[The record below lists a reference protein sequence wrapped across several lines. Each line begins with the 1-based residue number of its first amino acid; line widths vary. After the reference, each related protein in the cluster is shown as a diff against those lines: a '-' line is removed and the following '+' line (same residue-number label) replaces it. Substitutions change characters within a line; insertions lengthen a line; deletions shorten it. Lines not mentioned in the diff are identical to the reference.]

1 MSPTQV
7 CGRER
12 GWSGVPDARTWQ
24 VVAGSAAVGLTVSF
38 AAVAVAGPWESGQRT
53 AERAAAASRGHHP
66 DSRSAPGSRRR
77 PPAEAAAPPAAKVLT
92 APAADPGTLPTQ
104 QALAARLAPLLR
116 DPALG
121 TLRTGA
127 VIDAATGK
135 LLYGSGAA
143 TPSVP
148 ASTIKIATAAAALS
162 VLGPDHR
169 ISTTVLAT
177 GPHSTVLV
185 GGGDPTLTAAALRT
199 LADDTARALTARG
212 TTATSL
218 GYDLS
223 LYSGPVQ
230 HPIGRNNENIAP
242 VTSLMLNEG
251 RLDTSDHGPADR
263 STDPAADTATAF
275 AKLLRARGIKVTGT
289 PARTPAAASGT
300 QLAKAASVPLSS
312 LVERMLTNSDNDIA
326 EALARQTAIAA
337 HLPAS
342 FSGAQQAVAAALGRL
357 GLPLAGAK
365 FTDGSGLNRADAL
378 SAEQLARLLALA
390 ASPRHPQLRPILTG
404 LPVAGF
410 SGTLSDRFR
419 GGPASG
425 AGLIRA
431 KTGTLTGVNAITG
444 TVVAADGRLL
454 TFAFLTQGTTSAT
467 AAQSALDR
475 LASALAACGC

>member
-1 MSPTQV
+1 M
-7 CGRER
+7 
-12 GWSGVPDARTWQ
+12 PDARTWQ
-24 VVAGSAAVGLTVSF
+24 VVAGSAALGLTLSF
-38 AAVAVAGPWESGQRT
+38 AAVAAAGPWESGQRT
-53 AERAAAASRGHHP
+53 AERAAAASRGHQP
-66 DSRSAPGSRRR
+66 DGRTAAVPR
-77 PPAEAAAPPAAKVLT
+77 PPAPTEAAAPPAGRVLT
-92 APAADPGTLPTQ
+92 APATDPGTLPTQ

-121 TLRTGA
+121 PLRTGA

-135 LLYGSGAA
+135 LLFGSGAG

-169 ISTTVLAT
+169 ISTTVLAA
-177 GPHSTVLV
+177 GEHSTVLV

-199 LADDTARALTARG
+199 LADDTARALAARG

-223 LYSGPVQ
+223 LYSGSVL
-230 HPIGRNNENIAP
+230 HPIGRNENIAP
-242 VTSLMLNEG
+242 VTPLMTDEG
-251 RLDTSDHGPADR
+251 RVDKSDHGPADR
-263 STDPAADTATAF
+263 SPDPAADTATAF
-275 AKLLRARGIKVTGT
+275 AKLLRARGIEVTGT
-289 PARTPAAASGT
+289 PVRTSAAASGS
-300 QLAKAASVPLSS
+300 QLAVARSAPLSA

-342 FSGAQQAVAAALGRL
+342 FGGAQQAVTAALDRL
-357 GLPLAGAK
+357 GLPPAGAK
-365 FTDGSGLNRADAL
+365 FTDGSGLSRADAL
-378 SAEQLARLLALA
+378 SAQQLARLLALA
-390 ASPRHPQLRPILTG
+390 ASPHHPQLRPILTG

-444 TVVAADGRLL
+444 TVVTADGRLL
-454 TFAFLTQGTTSAT
+454 TFAFLAQGTTSAT

>member
-1 MSPTQV
+1 M
-7 CGRER
+7 
-12 GWSGVPDARTWQ
+12 PDARTWQ

-53 AERAAAASRGHHP
+53 AERAAAASRGHQP
-66 DSRSAPGSRRR
+66 DARTAAPR
-77 PPAEAAAPPAAKVLT
+77 PPVPTEAPAPPAGQVLT
-92 APAADPGTLPTQ
+92 APATDPGTLPTA

-121 TLRTGA
+121 SLRTGA
-127 VIDAATGK
+127 VVDAATGK
-135 LLYGSGAA
+135 LLFGSNAG

-169 ISTTVLAT
+169 ISTAVLAT
-177 GPHSTVLV
+177 GAHSTVLV
-185 GGGDPTLTAAALRT
+185 GGGDPTLTTAALRT
-199 LADDTARALTARG
+199 LADDTARALAARG

-223 LYSGPVQ
+223 LYSGPVL
-230 HPIGRNNENIAP
+230 HPIGRNENIAP
-242 VTSLMLNEG
+242 VTPLMLNEG
-251 RLDTSDHGPADR
+251 RVGTSDHGPADR
-263 STDPAADTATAF
+263 SADPAADTATAF
-275 AKLLRARGIKVTGT
+275 AKLLRARGVTVTGT

-300 QLAKAASVPLSS
+300 RLAAVRSAPLSA

-337 HLPAS
+337 RLPAS
-342 FSGAQQAVAAALGRL
+342 FGGAQQAVTAALTRL
-357 GLPLAGAK
+357 GLPPGGAK
-365 FTDGSGLNRADAL
+365 FTDGSGLSRADAL
-378 SAEQLARLLALA
+378 SAQQLARLLALA
-390 ASPRHPQLRPILTG
+390 ASPRHPRLRPILTG

-419 GGPASG
+419 GGTASG

-444 TVVAADGRLL
+444 TVVTADGRLL
-454 TFAFLTQGTTSAT
+454 TFAFLTQGATSAT

-475 LASALAACGC
+475 LASALAPCGC

>member
-1 MSPTQV
+1 M
-7 CGRER
+7 
-12 GWSGVPDARTWQ
+12 PDARTWQ
-24 VVAGSAAVGLTVSF
+24 VVAGSAAVGLAVSF
-38 AAVAVAGPWESGQRT
+38 ATVAVAGPWESGQRT
-53 AERAAAASRGHHP
+53 AERTAAASGGHQP
-66 DSRSAPGSRRR
+66 DSRHTDAPRRQ
-77 PPAEAAAPPAAKVLT
+77 PPAEAAPPSAGKVLA
-92 APAADPGTLPTQ
+92 APATDPGSLPTQ
-104 QALAARLAPLLR
+104 PGLAARLAPLLR

-121 TLRTGA
+121 PLRTGA

-169 ISTTVLAT
+169 IATTVLAT
-177 GPHSTVLV
+177 GPHGTVLV
-185 GGGDPTLTAAALRT
+185 GGGDPTLTTDALRT
-199 LADDTARALTARG
+199 LADDTARALKARSTT
-212 TTATSL
+212 TTAL
-218 GYDLS
+218 GYDIS
-223 LYSGPVQ
+223 LYSGPAM
-230 HPIGRNNENIAP
+230 HPIGRNENIAP

-251 RLDTSDHGPADR
+251 RLDKSDHGPADR
-263 STDPAADTATAF
+263 STDPAADTAASF
-275 AKLLRARGIKVTGT
+275 ATLLSARGITVTGT
-289 PARTPAAASGT
+289 PAEAAAAVSGT
-300 QLAKAASVPLSS
+300 KLATAESLPLSD
-312 LVERMLTNSDNDIA
+312 LVERALTNSDNDIA

-342 FSGAQQAVAAALGRL
+342 FAGAQQAVTAALGRL
-357 GLPLAGAK
+357 GLPLAGAEL
-365 FTDGSGLNRADAL
+365 TDGSGLNRADAL

-390 ASPRHPQLRPILTG
+390 AGPGHPQLRTILTG

-410 SGTLSDRFR
+410 SGTLADRFR

-444 TVVAADGRLL
+444 TVVAANGRLL

-475 LASALAACGC
+475 LASALAACGCQVP

>member
-1 MSPTQV
+1 M
-7 CGRER
+7 
-12 GWSGVPDARTWQ
+12 
-24 VVAGSAAVGLTVSF
+24 AGSAAVGLTVSF

-53 AERAAAASRGHHP
+53 AERAAAASRGHQADGRP
-66 DSRSAPGSRRR
+66 AAGPRTPAPT
-77 PPAEAAAPPAAKVLT
+77 EAAAPPAPRVLT
-92 APAADPGTLPTQ
+92 APATDPGTLPTP

-127 VIDAATGK
+127 VVDASTGK
-135 LLYGSGAA
+135 LLYGSGAG

-148 ASTIKIATAAAALS
+148 ASTIKVATAAAALS
-162 VLGPDHR
+162 ALGPDHR

-218 GYDLS
+218 GYDLA
-223 LYSGPVQ
+223 LYSGPVL
-230 HPIGRNNENIAP
+230 HPIGRNVNLAP
-242 VTSLMLNEG
+242 VTPLMTDEG
-251 RLDTSDHGPADR
+251 RVDKSDHGPVKR
-263 STDPAADTATAF
+263 SLDPAADTATAF
-275 AKLLRARGIKVTGT
+275 AKLLGARGITVTGA

-300 QLAKAASVPLSS
+300 QLAVARSAPLSA

-342 FSGAQQAVAAALGRL
+342 FAGAQQAVTAALGRL
-357 GLPLAGAK
+357 GLPTAGAK
-365 FTDGSGLNRADAL
+365 FTDGSGLSRADAL
-378 SAEQLARLLALA
+378 SAQQLTRLLALA
-390 ASPRHPQLRPILTG
+390 ASPQQPRLRPILTG

-425 AGLIRA
+425 SGLIRA

-444 TVVAADGRLL
+444 TVVTADGRLL
-454 TFAFLTQGTTSAT
+454 TFAFLAQGSTSAT
-467 AAQSALDR
+467 AAQTALDR
-475 LASALAACGC
+475 LASALAGCGC

>member
-24 VVAGSAAVGLTVSF
+24 VVAGSAAAGLAVSF

-53 AERAAAASRGHHP
+53 AERAAAASRGHLP
-66 DSRSAPGSRRR
+66 DSRNVPARRQQ
-77 PPAEAAAPPAAKVLT
+77 PPAEVAAPPAGKVLT
-92 APAADPGTLPTQ
+92 APATDPGTLPAQ

-121 TLRTGA
+121 PLRTGA

-162 VLGPDHR
+162 VLGPEYR

-177 GPHSTVLV
+177 GEHSTVLV

-199 LADDTARALTARG
+199 LADDTARALKARG

-218 GYDLS
+218 GYDVS
-223 LYSGPVQ
+223 LYSGPAL
-230 HPIGRNNENIAP
+230 HPIGPNENIAP
-242 VTSLMLNEG
+242 VTPLMVNEG

-263 STDPAADTATAF
+263 ATDPAADAAASF
-275 AKLLRARGIKVTGT
+275 AKLLKARGIKVTGT

-300 QLAKAASVPLSS
+300 KLAETRSAPLSA
-312 LVERMLTNSDNDIA
+312 LVERALTNSDNDIA
-326 EALARQTAIAA
+326 EALARRTAIAA

-342 FSGAQQAVAAALGRL
+342 FGGAQQAVTAALGRL

-390 ASPRHPQLRPILTG
+390 ASPQHPQLRPILTG

-419 GGPASG
+419 GGPGAG

-444 TVVAADGRLL
+444 TVVIADGRLL

-475 LASALAACGC
+475 LASAVAACGC

>member
-1 MSPTQV
+1 M
-7 CGRER
+7 
-12 GWSGVPDARTWQ
+12 PDARTWQ

-53 AERAAAASRGHHP
+53 AERAAAASRGHQP
-66 DSRSAPGSRRR
+66 DGRTVPGSR
-77 PPAEAAAPPAAKVLT
+77 PGPAAEAAAPPAARVLT
-92 APAADPGTLPTQ
+92 APATDPATLPTQ

-121 TLRTGA
+121 PLRTGA

-177 GPHSTVLV
+177 GPHTTVLV

-230 HPIGRNNENIAP
+230 HPIGRNENIAP

-263 STDPAADTATAF
+263 STDPAADTATTF

-289 PARTPAAASGT
+289 PAGTPGAAAGT
-300 QLAKAASVPLSS
+300 RLATAASAPLSA

-342 FSGAQQAVAAALGRL
+342 FSGAQQAVTAALGRL